1 MNKLLL
7 TLSFFAAICTQTL
20 YAQGEDELLSETE
33 MNTDAQIFVF
43 TKEPLNPNFKF
54 SGESVSIEGKLIAE
68 NTYSNGQ
75 VLYFAIQRE
84 EFNDILIT
92 SVSLNLSGEVEHINM
107 LHITEEQSKDLD
119 FGVLTTDEKLD
130 ISINFDTFL
139 SVDIDHDN
147 EDVVERKINGILI
160 GNFKT
165 KEALEDFKLFLR
177 RN

>member
-1 MNKLLL
+1 MNKILFI
-7 TLSFFAAICTQTL
+7 LSFFATICAQTL
-20 YAQGEDELLSETE
+20 YAQNQDELLSETE
-33 MNTDAQIFVF
+33 MNADAQTFVF
-43 TKEPLNPNFKF
+43 TKEPLNPDFKF
-54 SGESVSIEGKLIAE
+54 AGESFLVEGKLIAE

-92 SVSLNLSGEVEHINM
+92 SVSLNLSGEAEHINM
-107 LHITEEQSKDLD
+107 LYITEEQSKDLD

-130 ISINFDTFL
+130 ISINYDPFL
-139 SVDIDHDN
+139 TVNIDHDN
-147 EDVVERKINGILI
+147 EDVVESKLNGILV